1 MALTYPQLQNL
12 AVEWGVRDNPAVIV
26 DLVKSSGILQ
36 TALVAP
42 SNFGNKHKYKYW
54 NALPSA
60 AFRALGAGIV
70 PSAISK
76 DRAAIDLWDL
86 SSLMQEDAQEI
97 AAHPGGKAGWVAANL
112 GAFLEGMG
120 QAASKQIIY
129 GTNPTFGGTD
139 GFMGLHQ
146 YAYSNS
152 NVQSAGTDASA
163 TTSIFA
169 VRWDEANGASL
180 RYNGNSDG
188 NLINVVEM
196 NEAPQLAVT
205 NTSTMAQAPVYSW
218 WINAFFTLVV
228 PSAASVAVIKKVNAS
243 NCPTVAE
250 MNTLIDQV
258 EANSGRIVIYANKLG
273 RACIES
279 LKDTNLTQ
287 YNETMDYN
295 TRLSTWRGVPII
307 LDTNISSAE
316 TSDLDTP

>member
-1 MALTYPQLQNL
+1 
-12 AVEWGVRDNPAVIV
+12 
-26 DLVKSSGILQ
+26 
-36 TALVAP
+36 
-42 SNFGNKHKYKYW
+42 
-54 NALPSA
+54 
-60 AFRALGAGIV
+60 
-70 PSAISK
+70 
-76 DRAAIDLWDL
+76 
-86 SSLMQEDAQEI
+86 MQEDAQEI
-97 AAHPGGKAGWVAANL
+97 AAHPVAKLAGLAILARSLRAWSGCVQ
-112 GAFLEGMG
+112 M
-120 QAASKQIIY
+120 IIY

-146 YAYSNS
+146 YAYANS
-152 NVQSAGTDASA
+152 NVQSAGTDAS

-228 PSAASVAVIKKVNAS
+228 PSAASVAVIKDVNAS

-258 EANSGRIVIYANKLG
+258 EANSGRIVIYANKLA
-273 RACIES
+273 ACIET
-279 LKDTNLTQ
+279 LKDANLTQ

-295 TRLSTWRGVPII
+295 TPVHLARCPHHPGYQHFERRRPPLSTHHKRRNNGT
-307 LDTNISSAE
+307 L
-316 TSDLDTP
+316 